1 MSEYSDRRSK
11 EIDEDAKERCFQAKR
26 EADLYASHCTEIKT
40 EKEIIEEA
48 KLRYDSF
55 FERDAFIREAEECFM
70 LILYRKNTG
79 EYKKP

>member
-1 MSEYSDRRSK
+1 MSEYSDKRSK
-11 EIDEDAKERCFQAKR
+11 YITEDVKERCFQAKR

-48 KLRYDSF
+48 KSRYNSF

-70 LILYRKNTG
+70 LIMYRRKNNN
-79 EYKKP
+79 